1 MMVNIMLRNL
11 PKFLLLLLIL
21 VIAGFCIPERLVNPV
36 KGATSRDWNHQT
48 FWYSPWGASGVHKG
62 IDIFGKRYQQVIA
75 PVSGIVIFSGELKR
89 GGHAVAI
96 LGPKWRVHYMAHLQY
111 RDAKIGEWVSA
122 GDDVGGLGDT
132 GNARGKQ
139 PHVHY
144 SIMTLVPYLWRIDF
158 SAQGYKK
165 AFYLSPHDKLIA
177 NKKNT

>member
-1 MMVNIMLRNL
+1 MMVNNMLRNP
-11 PKFLLLLLIL
+11 PKFLTLLLIL
-21 VIAGFCIPERLVNPV
+21 VIAGLCIPERLVNPV

-62 IDIFGKRYQQVIA
+62 IDIFGKRFQQVIA
-75 PVSGIVIFSGELKR
+75 PVSGIVVFSGELKR

-96 LGPKWRVHYMAHLQY
+96 LGPKWRVHYLAHLQY
-111 RDAKIGEWVSA
+111 RDAKVGDWVSV
-122 GDDVGGLGDT
+122 GDEIGGLGDT
-132 GNARGKQ
+132 GNAKGKQ

-158 SAQGYKK
+158 SEQGFKK

-177 NKKNT
+177 IPSFG